1 MGPWLAPLGCTAEAI
16 LLKKG
21 KLAQGK
27 GRGQRKIA
35 RVSPAHWIRHESG
48 FCTSLQDFLLRV
60 RGELLS
66 GKMVMR

>member
-35 RVSPAHWIRHESG
+35 RVSQAH
-48 FCTSLQDFLLRV
+48 
-60 RGELLS
+60 
-66 GKMVMR
+66 